1 VDEDQEEVGLAFR
14 PQKVGD
20 VILSNEATLVLISG
34 PCVIESEGHALD
46 TAGQLKEMCEHADI
60 QLIYKSSYDKGNR
73 SSLCAYRGPG
83 IEKGLAILQK
93 VKETYAVPLLSD
105 IHCPEEAKAVATVC
119 DVLQIPAFLCRQ
131 TDLLVAASQTGALV
145 NIKKGQFM
153 SPWEMGCAAE
163 KIIATGNRR
172 ILLTERGT
180 TFGYHNLVCDM
191 RTIPIMQKLGF
202 PVCFDAS
209 HAVQL
214 PGGMRNRS
222 GGEREF
228 IPTLAK
234 AALAAGA
241 DLLYIESH
249 ECPERAKSDRDSVM
263 PFEDLKAFLP
273 IAKSLYEC
281 IRLKPCLNK
290 NLS

>member
-1 VDEDQEEVGLAFR
+1 MTFR
-14 PQKVGD
+14 PQKVGN
-20 VILSNEATLVLISG
+20 VTLSNEATLVLVSG
-34 PCVIESEGHALD
+34 PCVIESEGHAID
-46 TAGQLKEMCEHADI
+46 TAGKLKEICDYADI

-73 SSLCAYRGPG
+73 SSFTSYRGPG
-83 IEKGLAILQK
+83 MDKGLAILQK
-93 VKETYAVPLLSD
+93 VKQTHSLPILSD
-105 IHCPEEAKAVATVC
+105 IHCPEEAKEVATVC

-131 TDLLVAASQTGALV
+131 TDLLIAAGQTGAVV

-163 KIIATGNRR
+163 KIVATGNKQ

-191 RTIPIMQKLGF
+191 RTIPIMQKFGF

-214 PGGMRNRS
+214 PGGLKGRS

-249 ECPERAKSDRDSVM
+249 DCPERAKSDKDSVM
-263 PFEDLKAFLP
+263 LLEDLSSFLP
-273 IAKSLYEC
+273 IAKSVYEC
-281 IRLKPCLNK
+281 IRLAPCLQK